1 MKLIVGLGN
10 PGRIYANN
18 RHNVGFKCLDSLAH
32 RYGIRLSKRRAKAKI
47 GSGEIGGLNVVLAKP
62 QTFMNLSGE
71 AVAQLV
77 RRFAIP
83 MSDLIVIYDDLDLPL
98 GNIRIRGQGGPGGHK
113 GMASIITLL
122 GSQEFPR
129 IRVGINPGQD
139 TRGLKT
145 PDYVLSD
152 FSPEEKTII
161 KEVYVKVAD
170 AIHCLLTEGIE
181 AAMNRFNR

>member
-1 MKLIVGLGN
+1 
-10 PGRIYANN
+10 
-18 RHNVGFKCLDSLAH
+18 
-32 RYGIRLSKRRAKAKI
+32 
-47 GSGEIGGLNVVLAKP
+47 
-62 QTFMNLSGE
+62 
-71 AVAQLV
+71 
-77 RRFAIP
+77 
-83 MSDLIVIYDDLDLPL
+83 
-98 GNIRIRGQGGPGGHK
+98 
-113 GMASIITLL
+113 MASIITLL

-139 TRGLKT
+139 TRELKT

-181 AAMNRFNR
+181 AAMNRFN